1 MSQKSSYARY
11 QLIRAI
17 LLLQRFR
24 DNQKIS
30 FSQTFIFANQTNIF
44 LSLTLSLANLEK
56 TTNNQ
61 FNFVEIAKICETCDD
76 FCGVER

>member
-76 FCGVER
+76 FCDVER